1 MTTNIPAPPGRF
13 LSRIAIPAA
22 LVSLAAAALAW
33 TGWRTL
39 LPVPTVDVVPVSV
52 RAGGAGG
59 GAPAATA
66 AEGPPVQAPG
76 WVEPAPFPVLVPALT
91 PGIVR
96 AVHVLE
102 GDRVEAG
109 QVLVELVDD
118 EQRIALRLAEA
129 ALAETRA
136 KAAEMQDEFDRKSPL
151 VATGAASAGE
161 VARLGLRIDA
171 MRSAVQAAEA
181 EAAMR
186 ALAVDRT
193 KVRAPVA
200 GVVMARF
207 AVPGMPAGGM
217 QDAKPLVELYDPA
230 SLQVRADVP
239 LADAGRIAA
248 GDRAEIV
255 LDVLPGRTFRG
266 EVVRVVHQADIA
278 KNTVQAKVRIEAPAA
293 ELKPDMLARVR
304 LFPRGGATDPAVPPG
319 ARTPAGGAKTAIWL
333 PDRAVETGAG
343 GSAVLVVAGLEDG
356 RGTLERRQ
364 VEVGARHDGWTE
376 VRSGLRAG
384 DLVAADPATAPA
396 AGSRVRASDAWR
408 DRPEGGSDVRD

>member
-1 MTTNIPAPPGRF
+1 
-13 LSRIAIPAA
+13 
-22 LVSLAAAALAW
+22 
-33 TGWRTL
+33 
-39 LPVPTVDVVPVSV
+39 
-52 RAGGAGG
+52 
-59 GAPAATA
+59 
-66 AEGPPVQAPG
+66 
-76 WVEPAPFPVLVPALT
+76 
-91 PGIVR
+91 
-96 AVHVLE
+96 
-102 GDRVEAG
+102 
-109 QVLVELVDD
+109 
-118 EQRIALRLAEA
+118 
-129 ALAETRA
+129 
-136 KAAEMQDEFDRKSPL
+136 
-151 VATGAASAGE
+151 
-161 VARLGLRIDA
+161 
-171 MRSAVQAAEA
+171 VQAAEA

-304 LFPRGGATDPAVPPG
+304 LFPRGGATDPAAPPG

-396 AGSRVRASDAWR
+396 AGSRVRAADAWR